1 MNKNATS
8 FSERNGYVIP
18 EKIFIREKLTP
29 ELITAICNS
38 LELLRRKDCLFYYN
52 LEKYMWCKVFNNKL
66 KDFDAYTEGYKTV
79 SFDYIENP
87 EKLWYEKLDYIEI
100 IIAYAKQY
108 NEECCTYFVEQLN
121 SYFKSLHFA
130 YRIVNGQIKEIL
142 PEEEDDDK
150 LISAPIPVEGY
161 KSIRTQLK
169 SFLLFYFC

>member
-1 MNKNATS
+1 MNKNTTN

-18 EKIFIREKLTP
+18 QKIFIREKLTP

-87 EKLWYEKLDYIEI
+87 EKLWYEKLSLCERSTLFSE
-100 IIAYAKQY
+100 K
-108 NEECCTYFVEQLN
+108 LN
-121 SYFKSLHFA
+121 
-130 YRIVNGQIKEIL
+130 Q
-142 PEEEDDDK
+142 
-150 LISAPIPVEGY
+150 
-161 KSIRTQLK
+161 
-169 SFLLFYFC
+169 